1 MEMILDGGRT
11 VVCPE
16 CFAHLHAEEPVKEGQ
31 ELTCHQCRLVVV
43 IVRQGEA
50 LVPAIRPD
58 EDGEEDLTW

>member
-16 CFAHLHAEEPVKEGQ
+16 CFAHLHVDEPVTEGQ

-43 IVRQGEA
+43 IERQGEA
-50 LVPAIRPD
+50 LVPVARPAD
-58 EDGEEDLTW
+58 DAEEDRTW